1 MSQTLGRTRLA
12 YARTWH
18 HLNLS
23 NDPRP
28 LGRVASSIAQVLMG
42 KNKPTYDPSTDCG
55 DYVIATSC
63 ADIITTGKK
72 RYQKKYY
79 THNTRPGSLKSMSMD
94 AMFSKWGGGEVLKK
108 AVRGM
113 LPKNRL
119 RDKRLDRLK
128 VFEGDAH
135 PYTRNVVRFAGR
147 KIKNEDL
154 RQVKETPEGVQ
165 QMKIEMPPQKVG
177 MKGIEA

>member
-1 MSQTLGRTRLA
+1 
-12 YARTWH
+12 
-18 HLNLS
+18 
-23 NDPRP
+23 
-28 LGRVASSIAQVLMG
+28 MG
-42 KNKPTYDPSTDCG
+42 KNKPTYDASTDCG

-94 AMFSKWGGGEVLKK
+94 AMFQKWGGGEVLKK

-128 VFEGDAH
+128 VFEGELH
-135 PYTRNVVRFAGR
+135 PYTRNIVRFAGKKVR
-147 KIKNEDL
+147 NGEIG
-154 RQVKETPEGVQ
+154 GVVESAGDVEK
-165 QMKIEMPPQKVG
+165 MKIEMPPEKVG
-177 MKGIEA
+177 TAKAEA